1 MYRKTPSRKHPL
13 AALKAHYQAPLL
25 VAFAQFKLGAM
36 LFFFGLVLVYMA
48 SQLMADSFEQE
59 LAMAVGLI
67 CAAIGFVMAMAA
79 HLRMVISRLW
89 AFFTQK

>member
-1 MYRKTPSRKHPL
+1 MDKKTGHSKHPL

-48 SQLMADSFEQE
+48 SQLLGDSVERE
-59 LAMAVGLI
+59 LAMATGLLF
-67 CAAIGFVMAMAA
+67 AAIGFIMAMAA

-89 AFFTQK
+89 AFFSQK